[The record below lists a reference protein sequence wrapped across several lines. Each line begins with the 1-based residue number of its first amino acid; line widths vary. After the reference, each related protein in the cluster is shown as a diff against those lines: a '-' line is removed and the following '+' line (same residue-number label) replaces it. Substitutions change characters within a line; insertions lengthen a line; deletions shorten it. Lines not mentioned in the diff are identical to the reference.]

1 MSTTPPNTPPESGPD
16 VPADAQ
22 PTAAYPAG
30 YGQPADA
37 QPTEAYAAA
46 YGQPAAPPAY
56 APAPTGPDTRS
67 KRVAWTALA
76 LAIAGTVAALAGFVP
91 ILWVGFALALLAGL
105 LLLAAFVFSLVG
117 LIGKKNG
124 GKGISITALVLS
136 VVGGIV
142 GSFALFFSLVLIG
155 LAASG
160 SSATPAPGVSSTPSA
175 AATDDGAIVQ
185 PSEAPTAA
193 TPDAAGEAAFLAD
206 VRPKVNEIM
215 ASVDPSI
222 TPEFV
227 QSVFPDDQL
236 VLMGQKLLVA
246 GDSGIDAIV
255 DATIAQSGDVVPA
268 DTLRQLYRSVLDSA
282 KTYLQ

>member
-105 LLLAAFVFSLVG
+105 LLLDV
-117 LIGKKNG
+117 
-124 GKGISITALVLS
+124 
-136 VVGGIV
+136 
-142 GSFALFFSLVLIG
+142 
-155 LAASG
+155 
-160 SSATPAPGVSSTPSA
+160 A
-175 AATDDGAIVQ
+175 AAREAGAR
-185 PSEAPTAA
+185 AA
-193 TPDAAGEAAFLAD
+193 T
-206 VRPKVNEIM
+206 
-215 ASVDPSI
+215 VDYPR
-222 TPEFV
+222 TL
-227 QSVFPDDQL
+227 DL
-236 VLMGQKLLVA
+236 RR
-246 GDSGIDAIV
+246 
-255 DATIAQSGDVVPA
+255 VPQA
-268 DTLRQLYRSVLDSA
+268 
-282 KTYLQ
+282 